1 MFGKGNPKFKVGDK
15 VIVQFHQANRSWSID
30 QLEGE
35 DFEIL
40 GVKGYD
46 PSEPDIGCSYML
58 GNGFFAPEASLFATE

>member
-40 GVKGYD
+40 EILGYD
-46 PSEPDIGCSYML
+46 LNEPELGCEYML
-58 GNGFFAPEASLFATE
+58 DNGFFAPEVSLFATE